1 MAMDSLDGHWWV
13 FCEPEKTVVEEGG
26 GSSVPL
32 GHCQFHGEG
41 MAFQLSFACKA
52 NRKQNTGGG
61 AVLTGHFLRVSLSF

>member
-1 MAMDSLDGHWWV
+1 MATGGCSVNQRRQLWRR
-13 FCEPEKTVVEEGG
+13 EGG
-26 GSSVPL
+26 VKGLPL